1 MSRRPPVQT
10 VEQYMKSLFTRF
22 IHDESGASAME
33 YSVIGTS
40 IAVLLVVS
48 LSMIG
53 GKVNHNFGAASSGLP

>member
-1 MSRRPPVQT
+1 
-10 VEQYMKSLFTRF
+10 MKSLFTRF